1 MADQPC
7 LSSVDFPTLASCD
20 PRNHY
25 LAWPLPVWRPPNP
38 PCWLAN
44 TPFCW
49 WLAGWLCN
57 CFCPTVLVP
66 EWFEAFGGGR
76 NLSMGCAL
84 YGRICSGT
92 GGNLLQDGQSLVNV
106 PSLLNLFLLA
116 QPFSHF
122 LLAQHVLSILSFD
135 LLVRSVF
142 FRVILCWSPTV
153 GAHSN
158 VM

>member
-7 LSSVDFPTLASCD
+7 LGSVDFPTLASCD

-25 LAWPLPVWRPPNP
+25 LASAACMEASKPTL
-38 PCWLAN
+38 LAGQY
-44 TPFCW
+44 TF
-49 WLAGWLCN
+49 LLVAGWLCN
-57 CFCPTVLVP
+57 CFCPTVCYFAP

-92 GGNLLQDGQSLVNV
+92 GGDLLQDGQSLVNV

-122 LLAQHVLSILSFD
+122 LLAQHVL
-135 LLVRSVF
+135 LLEHRLFLQTKPNQTSLHTAF
-142 FRVILCWSPTV
+142 YTDKS
-153 GAHSN
+153 
-158 VM
+158 